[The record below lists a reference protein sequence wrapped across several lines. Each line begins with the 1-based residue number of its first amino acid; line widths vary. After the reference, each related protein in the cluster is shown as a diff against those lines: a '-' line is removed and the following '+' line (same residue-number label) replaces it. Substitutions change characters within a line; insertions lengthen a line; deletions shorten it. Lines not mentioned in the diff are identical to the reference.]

1 MEMIDADYLVVG
13 AGAMGMA
20 FVDTL
25 VSETDASVVVVDR
38 AHQPGGHWTSA
49 YPFVRL
55 HQPSAFYG
63 VNSRVLGSDTIDRV
77 GWRVEASYDDD
88 AGKNELCTPVPHPD
102 SDTDWLRVTRADLRN
117 QLRWLDDAE
126 LMAWLSSARLN
137 LLADLLPPL
146 PDKPRVRERVIGMFR
161 STLKTAGEQLEILL
175 SEQSCTAKL

>member
-1 MEMIDADYLVVG
+1 VFSA
-13 AGAMGMA
+13 A
-20 FVDTL
+20 FI
-25 VSETDASVVVVDR
+25 
-38 AHQPGGHWTSA
+38 AH
-49 YPFVRL
+49 
-55 HQPSAFYG
+55 
-63 VNSRVLGSDTIDRV
+63 
-77 GWRVEASYDDD
+77 VEASYDDD
-88 AGKNELCTPVPHPD
+88 AVKNELCTPVPHPD

-146 PDKPRVRERVIGMFR
+146 SDKPRVRERVIGMFR